1 MGNENRDY
9 KEVNRDCKEVN
20 RDYKEVNRDYKGG
33 KKWLDEKGD
42 IVPGRYG
49 HGSLYILYKQ

>member
-9 KEVNRDCKEVN
+9 KEVN

-33 KKWLDEKGD
+33 KKLLDEKGD
-42 IVPGRYG
+42 TVPGRYG